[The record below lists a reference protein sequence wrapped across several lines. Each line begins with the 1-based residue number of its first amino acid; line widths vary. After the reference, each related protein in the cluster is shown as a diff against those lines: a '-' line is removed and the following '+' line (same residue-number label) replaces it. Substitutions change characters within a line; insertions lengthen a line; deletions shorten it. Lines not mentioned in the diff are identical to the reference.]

1 MRSRAK
7 SLSELQI
14 TVITPDQIKLFK
26 MAYLAGVTD
35 AAAVFNVDSTLAAS
49 NEVAERITVAMEQA
63 VASFE
68 DDCLSVGSCPLAQES
83 DT

>member
-14 TVITPDQIKLFK
+14 TVVTPDQTNLFK
-26 MAYLAGVTD
+26 MAYLAGITD
-35 AAAVFNVDSTLAAS
+35 AAAIFKVDAETAAS
-49 NEVAERITVAMEQA
+49 DEVAQRVTAALAQA
-63 VASFE
+63 VAAFE
-68 DDCLSVGSCPLAQES
+68 DDCLSVSPCPLAPEA

>member
-14 TVITPDQIKLFK
+14 TAVTPEQVKLFK
-26 MAYLAGVTD
+26 MAYLAGITD
-35 AAAVFNVDSTLAAS
+35 AAVIFHVDDALVAS
-49 NEVAERITVAMEQA
+49 DVMAERITQALHKA

-68 DDCLSVGSCPLAQES
+68 DDCLSVGTCHLAPES

>member
-14 TVITPDQIKLFK
+14 TVVTAEQTNLFK
-26 MAYLAGVTD
+26 MAYLAGITD
-35 AAAVFNVDSTLAAS
+35 AAAIFKVDNETAAS
-49 NEVAERITVAMEQA
+49 DEVAERVTAALEQA
-63 VASFE
+63 VATFE
-68 DDCLSVGSCPLAQES
+68 DDCLSVSACPLAQES

>member
-14 TVITPDQIKLFK
+14 TVISPDQIKLFK
-26 MAYLAGVTD
+26 MAYLAGITD
-35 AAAVFNVDSTLAAS
+35 AGAIFDVDSEVAAS
-49 NEVAERITVAMEQA
+49 DEVAERISKALDEA
-63 VASFE
+63 VATFE
-68 DDCLSVGSCPLAQES
+68 DDCLSIAPCPLAPES

>member
-14 TVITPDQIKLFK
+14 TVVTPDQIKLFK

-35 AAAVFNVDSTLAAS
+35 AAAIFDADSALVAS
-49 NEVAERITVAMEQA
+49 DEVAERITQALDEA

-68 DDCLSVGSCPLAQES
+68 DDCLSVGPCDLAPES

>member
-14 TVITPDQIKLFK
+14 TVVTPDQIRLFK
-26 MAYLAGVTD
+26 MAYLAGITD
-35 AAAVFNVDSTLAAS
+35 AAAIFDADSELVAS
-49 NEVAERITVAMEQA
+49 DEVAERITQALDEA

-68 DDCLSVGSCPLAQES
+68 DDCLSVGPCHLAPES

>member
-14 TVITPDQIKLFK
+14 TVVTPDQSKLFR
-26 MAYLAGVTD
+26 MAYLAGITD
-35 AAAVFNVDSTLAAS
+35 AAAIFNVDSALAAS
-49 NEVAERITVAMEQA
+49 DEAAARITQA
-63 VASFE
+63 LDDAVNAFE
-68 DDCLSVGSCPLAQES
+68 EDCLSVGPGHLAPES